1 MLKKAIGFACWGNMP
16 QSVRRV
22 ARLVMDINPSWKPP
36 GPFSSTV
43 YRPGSRTT
51 LPRGQ
56 PEVWL
61 SCAKR
66 ALAARLPMQ
75 GVPTSARG
83 CCPISGGGWD
93 HTDPE
98 AAVFKVVYFPG
109 LTVYENATS
118 PCRCSG

>member
-1 MLKKAIGFACWGNMP
+1 MP
-16 QSVRRV
+16 QSGRRV
-22 ARLVMDINPSWKPP
+22 ARLVMDINPPWKPP

-43 YRPGSRTT
+43 NRPGSRTT

-75 GVPTSARG
+75 GLPTSPRG
-83 CCPISGGGWD
+83 CCPISGGGGGIVRVGGP
-93 HTDPE
+93 TLTPRGLG
-98 AAVFKVVYFPG
+98 ATVAVASVSDFAPQ
-109 LTVYENATS
+109 S
-118 PCRCSG
+118 CRTRCL

>member
-1 MLKKAIGFACWGNMP
+1 MLKKAIDFACWGNMP

-75 GVPTSARG
+75 GVPTSTRG
-83 CCPISGGGWD
+83 CIPISGGGWNS
-93 HTDPE
+93 
-98 AAVFKVVYFPG
+98 YRFPKE
-109 LTVYENATS
+109 LFLREFPNFLNIHVQEL
-118 PCRCSG
+118 P